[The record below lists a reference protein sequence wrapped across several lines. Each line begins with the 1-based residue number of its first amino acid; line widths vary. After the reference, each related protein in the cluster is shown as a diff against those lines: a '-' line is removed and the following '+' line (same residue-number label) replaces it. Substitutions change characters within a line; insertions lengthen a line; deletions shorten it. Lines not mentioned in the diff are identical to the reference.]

1 MNNLLAF
8 LAKHNHWLLFVVLE
22 VMGLA
27 LLFQFNSYQGSVW
40 FTSANV
46 VTGKFYEINSSV
58 ESFISMGKLNEQL
71 TMRNVYL
78 ERQVKHLS
86 EMLERGNSDST
97 LLRSTQVQL
106 LSQYKLIPAK
116 VVSNSINKQD
126 NLITIDKGS
135 LDGIRPDMG
144 VVSGNGIVGVVYL
157 VSPHYSMIIPVLNS
171 HSNISVMIENRGY
184 FGVLHWE
191 GGDSKMAF
199 VDDIPRHARFNGGD
213 NIVTSGYSALFPP
226 GILVGKVHRTYNS
239 PDGMSYRLRINLA
252 TDFSNLRDVC
262 VINDAKLQERINL
275 MRSARDSIMPAK
287 EN

>member
-1 MNNLLAF
+1 MNNLLTF

-22 VMGLA
+22 VMSLA

-78 ERQVKHLS
+78 ERQVKYLS
-86 EMLERGNSDST
+86 EMLERDNSDST

-157 VSPHYSMIIPVLNS
+157 VSPYYSMIIPVLNS

-275 MRSARDSIMPAK
+275 MRSAKDSIMPAK

>member
-22 VMGLA
+22 VMSLA

-78 ERQVKHLS
+78 ERQGKHLS

-191 GGDSKMAF
+191 GGNSKMAF

>member
-22 VMGLA
+22 VMSLA
-27 LLFQFNSYQGSVW
+27 LLLQFNSYQGSVW

-97 LLRSTQVQL
+97 LLRSIQVQL

-262 VINDAKLQERINL
+262 VINDANLQERINL
-275 MRSARDSIMPAK
+275 MRSAKDSIMPAK

>member
-22 VMGLA
+22 VMSLA

-116 VVSNSINKQD
+116 VVSNSINKPD

-191 GGDSKMAF
+191 GGDSKMAY

-275 MRSARDSIMPAK
+275 MRSAKDSIMPAK

>member
-22 VMGLA
+22 VMSLA

-191 GGDSKMAF
+191 GGNSKMAF

-275 MRSARDSIMPAK
+275 MRSARYSIMPAK

>member
-22 VMGLA
+22 VMSLA

-86 EMLERGNSDST
+86 EMLERGNSHST

-106 LSQYKLIPAK
+106 LRQYKLIPAK

-191 GGDSKMAF
+191 GGNSKMAF

-275 MRSARDSIMPAK
+275 MRSARDSIMPDK

>member
-22 VMGLA
+22 VMSLA

-86 EMLERGNSDST
+86 EMLERGKSDST

-116 VVSNSINKQD
+116 VVSNSINKPD

-275 MRSARDSIMPAK
+275 MRSARNSIMPAK

>member
-22 VMGLA
+22 VMSLA

-135 LDGIRPDMG
+135 LDDIRPDMG

-262 VINDAKLQERINL
+262 VINDANLQERINL

>member
-22 VMGLA
+22 VMSLA

-86 EMLERGNSDST
+86 EMLERGKSDST
-97 LLRSTQVQL
+97 LQLSTQVQL

-116 VVSNSINKQD
+116 VVSNSINKPD

-184 FGVLHWE
+184 FGVLQWE

>member
-8 LAKHNHWLLFVVLE
+8 LARHSHWLLFVVLE
-22 VMGLA
+22 AASIM
-27 LLFQFNSYQGSVW
+27 LLFRFNSYQGSVW

-46 VTGKFYEINSSV
+46 VTGKLYEINASV

-71 TMRNVYL
+71 TSRNIYL
-78 ERQVKHLS
+78 ERQIKHLS
-86 EMLERGNSDST
+86 EMLERTNSDSV
-97 LLRSTQVQL
+97 LLRSAQVHL
-106 LSQYKLIPAK
+106 LSQYRLIPAK
-116 VVSNSINKQD
+116 VVGNTVNKKD

-144 VVSGNGIVGVVYL
+144 VVGGEGIVGVVYL
-157 VSPHYSMIIPVLNS
+157 VSPRYSMVLPVLNS

-184 FGVLHWE
+184 FGVLRWE
-191 GGDSKMAF
+191 GGDSRMAY

-226 GILVGKVHRTYNS
+226 GIHVGKVHRTYNS
-239 PDGMSYRLRINLA
+239 PDGMSYRLLITLA
-252 TDFSNLRDVC
+252 TDFGKLRDVC
-262 VINDAKLQERINL
+262 VINDTKLQERIKL
-275 MRSARDSIMPAK
+275 MRAAQDSILSVR

>member
-22 VMGLA
+22 VMSLA

-144 VVSGNGIVGVVYL
+144 VISGNGIVGVVYL

>member
-22 VMGLA
+22 VMSLA

-86 EMLERGNSDST
+86 EMLERGKSDST
-97 LLRSTQVQL
+97 LQLSTQVQL

-116 VVSNSINKQD
+116 VVSNSINKPD

-262 VINDAKLQERINL
+262 VINDANLQERINL
-275 MRSARDSIMPAK
+275 MRSAKDSIMPAK

>member
-22 VMGLA
+22 VMSLA

-191 GGDSKMAF
+191 GGNSKMAF

>member
-22 VMGLA
+22 VMSLA

-97 LLRSTQVQL
+97 LLRSIQVQL

-262 VINDAKLQERINL
+262 VINDANLQERINL

>member
-22 VMGLA
+22 VMSLA

-58 ESFISMGKLNEQL
+58 ESFISMGKLNEKL

-116 VVSNSINKQD
+116 VVSNSIKKQD

>member
-22 VMGLA
+22 VMSLA

-116 VVSNSINKQD
+116 IVSNSINKQD

-191 GGDSKMAF
+191 GGNSKMAF

>member
-22 VMGLA
+22 VMSLA

-106 LSQYKLIPAK
+106 LSRYKLIPAK

-262 VINDAKLQERINL
+262 VINDANLQERINL
-275 MRSARDSIMPAK
+275 MRSAKDSIMPAK

>member
-22 VMGLA
+22 VMSLA

-106 LSQYKLIPAK
+106 LRQYKLIPAK

-191 GGDSKMAF
+191 GGNSKMAF

>member
-22 VMGLA
+22 VMSLA

-116 VVSNSINKQD
+116 VVSNSINKLD

>member
-1 MNNLLAF
+1 
-8 LAKHNHWLLFVVLE
+8 
-22 VMGLA
+22 
-27 LLFQFNSYQGSVW
+27 
-40 FTSANV
+40 
-46 VTGKFYEINSSV
+46 
-58 ESFISMGKLNEQL
+58 
-71 TMRNVYL
+71 
-78 ERQVKHLS
+78 
-86 EMLERGNSDST
+86 MLERGNSDST

-191 GGDSKMAF
+191 GGNSKMAF

>member
-8 LAKHNHWLLFVVLE
+8 LAKHNHWLLFVVME
-22 VMGLA
+22 VMSLA

-86 EMLERGNSDST
+86 EMLERGKSDST
-97 LLRSTQVQL
+97 LQLSTQVQL

-116 VVSNSINKQD
+116 VVSNSINKPD

-191 GGDSKMAF
+191 GGNSKMAF

>member
-1 MNNLLAF
+1 MNNLLTF

-22 VMGLA
+22 VMSLA

>member
-1 MNNLLAF
+1 MNNLLTF

-22 VMGLA
+22 VMSLA

-171 HSNISVMIENRGY
+171 HSNLSVMIENRGY

>member
-22 VMGLA
+22 VMSLA

-106 LSQYKLIPAK
+106 LRQYKLIPAK

>member
-22 VMGLA
+22 VMSLA

-226 GILVGKVHRTYNS
+226 DILVGKVHRTYNS